1 LKIKRTLWGERRFW
15 EREREVVW
23 EPKGVENI
31 DELGMGKE
39 TERKD

>member
-1 LKIKRTLWGERRFW
+1 VGGEKVLR
-15 EREREVVW
+15 EREREIVW